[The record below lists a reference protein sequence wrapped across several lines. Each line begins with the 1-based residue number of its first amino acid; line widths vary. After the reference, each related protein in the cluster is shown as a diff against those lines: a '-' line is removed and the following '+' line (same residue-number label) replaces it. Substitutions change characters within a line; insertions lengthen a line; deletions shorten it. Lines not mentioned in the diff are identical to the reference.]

1 MDNKMPKS
9 FKGKNHINQMS
20 KNIPRGKD
28 RPFQIAEGMPNG
40 QPTQNSAPHNGQS
53 FGPHAHSP

>member
-53 FGPHAHSP
+53 FGP